1 MQGTRGCNDILV
13 ISLFPV
19 HQAITSYVEVSL
31 VGKPGNLPSLCHLV
45 QSNAH
50 YTECKCEYS
59 ATLSTVERVQYPCNG
74 HYLTLLSCH

>member
-1 MQGTRGCNDILV
+1 MGAMTVI

-19 HQAITSYVEVSL
+19 HQAITANEIAGVSL
-31 VGKPGNLPSLCHLV
+31 VGKPGDLPWLRHLV

-59 ATLSTVERVQYPCNG
+59 TTLSTVERVQ
-74 HYLTLLSCH
+74 

>member
-1 MQGTRGCNDILV
+1 MGCNDRVV

-19 HQAITSYVEVSL
+19 PQAIIDNEIAGVSL
-31 VGKPGNLPSLCHLV
+31 VRKPGDLPWLRHLV

-59 ATLSTVERVQYPCNG
+59 TTLFIVERVQVK
-74 HYLTLLSCH
+74 